1 MSSSSDHTKQLTF
14 GGRVSLLIIVEAAL
28 LSQVAVGTLLFYVL
42 FNAIRNHLRPPTLRG
57 RQPWRFIRTAT
68 DYYFFNLLFMDLVQ
82 ALGSVLHIRWI
93 GQGHVDPGAYC
104 RAQGFFKQFGDVG
117 VALTTLVIAAHTFAV
132 LFLRWKVPDT
142 KWLPLGVIGMIWLFL
157 ILCTAIPSATL
168 KNFYYPTTY
177 WCWIN
182 PEYDNL
188 QYGLEYYILWIVA
201 ISGFI
206 LYVPLFW
213 RLYSTGKSYPEHRR
227 QQVHIAR
234 QLLAYP
240 VAYVVVITPMSV
252 VRKLQF
258 TPSQSHLVTPSLVGF
273 AGVFFALSGFI
284 NALLYVIT
292 RPSVLGSML
301 STFRSNSGGNSTAGA
316 ARGNSGAGG
325 QRRGGPPA
333 QTMPEVTVLEGSEV
347 NSGSFPDLADV
358 ESGVRGGGRHQG
370 MEMQQANRRRYGD
383 DDDDDG
389 LPTVTVMSENYLAP
403 PSLPVRGGMRTGG
416 GAGLAAPGHHRR
428 DSSLSSGAT
437 GKYDEPYS
445 PSREGSNWSHGEK

>member
-1 MSSSSDHTKQLTF
+1 MSSSSNHTKQLTF

-28 LSQVAVGTLLFYVL
+28 LSQVAVGVLLLYVL
-42 FNAIRNHLRPPTLRG
+42 FNAVRNHLRPPTLRG

-68 DYYFFNLLFMDLVQ
+68 DYYFFNLLFMDLLQ
-82 ALGSVLHIRWI
+82 ALGSVLHIKWI

-142 KWLPLGVIGMIWLFL
+142 KWLPLSVIGVIWLFL
-157 ILCTAIPSATL
+157 ILCTVIPSATL
-168 KNFYYPTTY
+168 ENFYYPTTY

-201 ISGFI
+201 ISGFV

-292 RPSVLGSML
+292 RPSILGSML
-301 STFRSNSGGNSTAGA
+301 STFRSNNGGNSSAGA
-316 ARGNSGAGG
+316 GGRGNSGGAARAGG
-325 QRRGGPPA
+325 QRRGPPPM
-333 QTMPEVTVLEGSEV
+333 TMPEVTVQDGSEV
-347 NSGSFPDLADV
+347 NSGSYPDLADV
-358 ESGVRGGGRHQG
+358 ESGVRSGV
-370 MEMQQANRRRYGD
+370 EMQQSNRRRF

-389 LPTVTVMSENYLAP
+389 LPTVTVMSADYLAP
-403 PSLPVRGGMRTGG
+403 PSRGGAKTGS
-416 GAGLAAPGHHRR
+416 APGHRR
-428 DSSLSSGAT
+428 DSSLSSGGT

-445 PSREGSNWSHGEK
+445 PSRDWSSGEK

>member
-1 MSSSSDHTKQLTF
+1 MSSSSDTKQLTF

-28 LSQVAVGTLLFYVL
+28 LSQVAVGALLLYVI
-42 FNAIRNHLRPPTLRG
+42 FNAIRNHLRPPTLCG

-68 DYYFFNLLFMDLVQ
+68 DYYFLNLLFMDFIQ
-82 ALGSVLHIRWI
+82 ALGSVLHIKWI

-104 RAQGFFKQFGDVG
+104 QTQGFFKQFGDVG

-157 ILCTAIPSATL
+157 ILITAIPATSL
-168 KNFYYPTTY
+168 KNYYYPTTY

-182 PEYDNL
+182 QDYENL

-201 ISGFI
+201 ISGLV

-213 RLYSTGKSYPEHRR
+213 RLYSTGRNYPEHRR

-240 VAYVVVITPMSV
+240 ITYIVVITPMSV

-258 TPSQSHLVTPSLVGF
+258 TPSQAHLVTASLVGF

-316 ARGNSGAGG
+316 GRGNGGAARAGG
-325 QRRGGPPA
+325 QRGPGGPTA
-333 QTMPEVTVLEGSEV
+333 MTMPEVTVLDGSEAD
-347 NSGSFPDLADV
+347 SGSYPDLADV

-370 MEMQQANRRRYGD
+370 MEMQQSNRRRYGD

-389 LPTVTVMSENYLAP
+389 FPTVTVMSENYLAP
-403 PSLPVRGGMRTGG
+403 PSHFLELWCYGQV
-416 GAGLAAPGHHRR
+416 
-428 DSSLSSGAT
+428 
-437 GKYDEPYS
+437 
-445 PSREGSNWSHGEK
+445 